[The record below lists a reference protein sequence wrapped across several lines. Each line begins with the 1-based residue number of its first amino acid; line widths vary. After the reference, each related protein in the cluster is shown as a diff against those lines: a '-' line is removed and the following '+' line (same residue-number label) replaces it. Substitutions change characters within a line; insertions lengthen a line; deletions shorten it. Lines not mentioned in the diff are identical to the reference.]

1 VTKNAS
7 AVTQADECIM
17 ARLNLRNNILNSMK
31 CFSYNSQ
38 MCAYLR
44 NITAGLITNKTIG
57 STVYMVGRSL
67 TGTVPG
73 QGTTTY
79 RELLRNAI
87 ENAPYL
93 FHNSYRAQQADDFY
107 VLRTILYNTVVFT
120 VLANLLVHYFD
131 EFSAKSWTYRLVTR
145 LVIFTI
151 STFAGMIMFLLG
163 NMGSAQTVLVGVWLP
178 ALLILVYFEAF
189 LDHTIVRP
197 W

>member
-1 VTKNAS
+1 
-7 AVTQADECIM
+7 
-17 ARLNLRNNILNSMK
+17 
-31 CFSYNSQ
+31 

-57 STVYMVGRSL
+57 STVFMVGRSL

-93 FHNSYRAQQADDFY
+93 FHNSYRAAQSDDSY

-131 EFSAKSWTYRLVTR
+131 EYPTKSLAYRLATR
-145 LVIFTI
+145 ILVFSIA
-151 STFAGMIMFLLG
+151 TFAGMVMFLLG
-163 NMGSAQTVLVGVWLP
+163 NLGSTQTVLVGIWLP
-178 ALLILVYFEAF
+178 ALVILVYFEAF